1 MKKTILILLSI
12 LTSACLFAQDGYQ
25 KALSIQIKTA
35 AVSDSENGPD
45 NKSRV
50 FSPGSTVYI
59 KMEVTGL
66 QKDSSNNYIIQ
77 ADFLMTGSGLS
88 TVLNEGRIIDQ
99 SLAATSPKVIF
110 DFTLTLGNELK
121 PGRYNIQVTV
131 RDAVAKKYN
140 NQNIAIDIK

>member
-1 MKKTILILLSI
+1 M
-12 LTSACLFAQDGYQ
+12 LTVAALCACTFVLAQEGYK

-45 NKSRV
+45 NKSRK
-50 FSPGSTVYI
+50 FAPGSTVYI

-66 QKDSSNNYIIQ
+66 QKDGGNNYSVQ

-88 TVLNEGRIIDQ
+88 TVLNEGKIIDQ
-99 SLAATSPKVIF
+99 SLPATSPKVVF
-110 DFTLTLGNELK
+110 DFTLTLGKELK

-131 RDAVAKKYN
+131 RDGVAKKYN
-140 NQNIAIDIK
+140 SQNIFIDIN